1 MVCTLKNL
9 ANHCSNICFENST
22 KIFKFLNKKSEQVV
36 LIAEK
41 RDKLANIC
49 YLHMKHEPKK
59 FIKSTFNEAIR

>member
-41 RDKLANIC
+41 RDKLADIC
-49 YLHMKHEPKK
+49 YLHMKHE
-59 FIKSTFNEAIR
+59 